1 MHTHIPAVMV
11 LVMSEEKPR
20 VGDVIWV
27 AEGEMR

>member
-1 MHTHIPAVMV
+1 MHTYIPAAMV

-27 AEGEMR
+27 AEGEMG